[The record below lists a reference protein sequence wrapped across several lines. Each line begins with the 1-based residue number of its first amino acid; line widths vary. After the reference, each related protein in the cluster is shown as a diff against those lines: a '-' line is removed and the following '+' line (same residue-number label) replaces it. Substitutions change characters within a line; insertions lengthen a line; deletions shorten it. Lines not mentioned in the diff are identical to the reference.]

1 MGDYRL
7 WALGSAVFAALTAIL
22 SKKGLEGVPSNLAM
36 VVRVGFVLIV
46 TLCLALATKEF
57 RPQELTPKHYLVLG
71 GSAVATGLS
80 WICYFRALQLG
91 EVSKVAP
98 IDKLSFVMAM
108 ILGVI
113 VLKEKPSLYTWAG
126 AALVVCGVLLT
137 LKG

>member
-57 RPQELTPKHYLVLG
+57 KPQDLTPRHYLILA

-80 WICYFRALQLG
+80 WVCYFKALQMG

-98 IDKLSFVMAM
+98 IDKLSFVLAM
-108 ILGVI
+108 LLSVAI
-113 VLKEKPSLYTWAG
+113 LKERPSLTTWAG
-126 AALVVCGVLLT
+126 AALVVVGVLLT
-137 LKG
+137 LK